1 MTLAPCY
8 LAIQVSY
15 LTGGQEAKNVS
26 PLGALMPIFE
36 VVPSPLRPR

>member
-1 MTLAPCY
+1 MTIAPCC

-26 PLGALMPIFE
+26 PLKRIGGPFLE
-36 VVPSPLRPR
+36 